1 MSAVEPDDAGGMNVR
16 RTSPASERRRLTVRM
31 MSGFHCD
38 RAFLT
43 TYDELLQSVGT
54 NAAGDFLRRCILAGH
69 SELIRGWQSQPDAIG
84 LLHAAQDRDALG
96 ERNLQHVPT
105 HVAAQDKVCR
115 AAEDAP
121 ADGEHDPMPDTQ
133 SADNGLSS
141 NNESSPR
148 HDAES
153 NEQGQAVAHSSS
165 TSAAPGGVGL
175 GQRLV
180 TGLLGQ
186 GNTR

>member
-1 MSAVEPDDAGGMNVR
+1 MSAVDPDDAGGMNGR

-54 NAAGDFLRRCILAGH
+54 NGAGDFLRRCILAGH
-69 SELIRGWQSQPDAIG
+69 SELIRSWQSQPDAIG
-84 LLHAAQDRDALG
+84 LLHAAQDRDALS
-96 ERNLQHVPT
+96 ESNLQHVPK
-105 HVAAQDKVCR
+105 VAAQDKVCR
-115 AAEDAP
+115 SAEDAP
-121 ADGEHDPMPDTQ
+121 AGGEHDAIPDTQ

-141 NNESSPR
+141 NNESLPR
-148 HDAES
+148 NGAES
-153 NEQGQAVAHSSS
+153 NDQGQAVAHSSS